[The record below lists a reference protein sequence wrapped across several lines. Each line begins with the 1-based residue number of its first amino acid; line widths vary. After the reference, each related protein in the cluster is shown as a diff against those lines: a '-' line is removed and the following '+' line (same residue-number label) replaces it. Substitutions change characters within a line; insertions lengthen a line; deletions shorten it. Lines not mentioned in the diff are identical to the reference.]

1 VPRQNVGSATQ
12 SLFDKISIADLP
24 AVIRFAFAFLA
35 SPHVYEGR
43 SSWTIANERALVAP
57 LPLGAMRRG
66 HAQGMTNL
74 DIQVL
79 DSGATVRP
87 ENIGREG
94 YLLRGRLIATCLGAG
109 LTAGSHKSAWLSR
122 PGPAGRPRRHPSYG
136 STRVVPGETRKRQ
149 HQVPSRRC
157 SRHSAPLTTTRS
169 SPRIGTSPEHG
180 TQK

>member
-1 VPRQNVGSATQ
+1 VPRQNVGPATQ

-35 SPHVYEGR
+35 SPHVSEGR
-43 SSWTIANERALVAP
+43 SNWTIANERALVAP

-109 LTAGSHKSAWLSR
+109 
-122 PGPAGRPRRHPSYG
+122 
-136 STRVVPGETRKRQ
+136 
-149 HQVPSRRC
+149 
-157 SRHSAPLTTTRS
+157 
-169 SPRIGTSPEHG
+169 
-180 TQK
+180 

>member
-1 VPRQNVGSATQ
+1 MPRQNVRPATQ

-35 SPHVYEGR
+35 SPHVSEGR
-43 SSWTIANERALVAP
+43 SNWTIANERALVAP

-109 LTAGSHKSAWLSR
+109 
-122 PGPAGRPRRHPSYG
+122 
-136 STRVVPGETRKRQ
+136 
-149 HQVPSRRC
+149 
-157 SRHSAPLTTTRS
+157 
-169 SPRIGTSPEHG
+169 
-180 TQK
+180 